1 MNAVSSLLTNT
12 FIRRTFPHSEIHSWS
27 LPLVGH
33 FEWRACVVPVPV
45 ACILERVS
53 EILYIIIRILLGPV
67 VRTLISAKPWLNFNS
82 DFFFFCP
89 KAFSRIIFSI
99 LSKALQSFFKLAYF
113 LSLHIWIQIS
123 HSPWVILNWLW
134 TTRSLSVLHIF
145 LTVLT
150 TRICWKSRQFICKS
164 FPLDII
170 KTFVLVGIC

>member
-27 LPLVGH
+27 LPFLGH

-45 ACILERVS
+45 ACIVERVS

-67 VRTLISAKPWLNFNS
+67 VRTLISAKPWLNLNS

-99 LSKALQSFFKLAYF
+99 LSRALQSSNCRQKELIWICF
-113 LSLHIWIQIS
+113 LSLHIWIQIY
-123 HSPWVILNWLW
+123 HSPWVILTWLW
-134 TTRSLSVLHIF
+134 TTRSLSVLHMF

-150 TRICWKSRQFICKS
+150 TRICWKSRQFIC
-164 FPLDII
+164 
-170 KTFVLVGIC
+170 